1 MVLPSTPKPTPFF
14 PSGSVSLVSPAPA
27 FGESQRRLGWL
38 SFSLSTPDNNPT
50 RVLLP
55 KLRGLRRLGGHW
67 PLGELPQA
75 SGPQL
80 ICPDRR
86 PCHRRRTQRARVFDL
101 ESNAS
106 PFLGAVPAPWV
117 SAGAAPSPQ
126 DFDGLEQ
133 ATLRARPPPAIP
145 SPTPGPA
152 PKPKLRPSAAPSR
165 ERSSC
170 SQQLGG
176 GGARRPRCGR
186 GQSQASG
193 PPPHQPGA
201 DPRPAGEGN
210 REKES
215 CPRHLSSSVCGGR
228 DRTGAEAARS
238 PPPPAPPPR
247 PRPLTRLRVRPRSP
261 PTLPR
266 PSRDISLISKR
277 EKSTSKR
284 TPFFAR
290 GPPSLFIFWL
300 PRRVSG
306 NRLHIL

>member
-193 PPPHQPGA
+193 PPPPPARRRPPARGGREQREGELSSPLVFQRLRREGQNGSRSRAESPTPGPSAAPPPAHPPPRAAALPA
-201 DPRPAGEGN
+201 DPTAPQ
-210 REKES
+210 
-215 CPRHLSSSVCGGR
+215 PRHL
-228 DRTGAEAARS
+228 
-238 PPPPAPPPR
+238 PN
-247 PRPLTRLRVRPRSP
+247 
-261 PTLPR
+261 
-266 PSRDISLISKR
+266 
-277 EKSTSKR
+277 
-284 TPFFAR
+284 F
-290 GPPSLFIFWL
+290 
-300 PRRVSG
+300 
-306 NRLHIL
+306 